1 MTEEAE
7 VLVMGTG
14 GACGAAGAEGCAL
27 AGAEE
32 AAELGFGED
41 ATGYEASAWSCGE
54 GFHS

>member
-1 MTEEAE
+1 
-7 VLVMGTG
+7 MGTG